1 MTWVGDPCMLVDA
14 FRAGTLSP
22 TEVVQEV
29 LDAADP
35 CHAMR
40 LWAPVWSHEV

>member
-1 MTWVGDPCMLVDA
+1 MTWVGDACMLVDA

-35 CHAMR
+35 AT
-40 LWAPVWSHEV
+40 P